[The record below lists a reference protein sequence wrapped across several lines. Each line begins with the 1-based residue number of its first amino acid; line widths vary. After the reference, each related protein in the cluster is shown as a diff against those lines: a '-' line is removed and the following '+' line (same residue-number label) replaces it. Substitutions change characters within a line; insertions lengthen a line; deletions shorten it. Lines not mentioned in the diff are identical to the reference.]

1 MTLLPA
7 GVKVHLAFGC
17 TDMRSAIRPHL
28 PAGLGF
34 RQGQARQGLPQPYLL
49 RPRYLKPTA

>member
-34 RQGQARQGLPQPYLL
+34 RQGQAPE
-49 RPRYLKPTA
+49 K

>member
-17 TDMRSAIRPHL
+17 TDMRNYVERTTMQSARSTE
-28 PAGLGF
+28 
-34 RQGQARQGLPQPYLL
+34 L
-49 RPRYLKPTA
+49 RPALFSTV